1 MASAPLGDALARSEA
16 MSGPP
21 DDGWPAFWCSPWR
34 WAHADWH
41 RRYGASAAVPP
52 AGVAGQRLLFR
63 GWIDAFELGRCW
75 SPPGDMRWFEAF
87 AAPPPMMVEAAA
99 VFGWIALVRAGGV
112 QDVGRAAQPRL
123 SIALRYRDVSCID
136 ARLVPSGGAQWD
148 ATVCGLKVLSAMAEA
163 AWPDVAARVAMMR
176 APQRLATDAWL
187 VIERIDVT
195 LCVTLWLAVLRRLR
209 ALDANTGS

>member
-1 MASAPLGDALARSEA
+1 
-16 MSGPP
+16 
-21 DDGWPAFWCSPWR
+21 
-34 WAHADWH
+34 
-41 RRYGASAAVPP
+41 
-52 AGVAGQRLLFR
+52 
-63 GWIDAFELGRCW
+63 
-75 SPPGDMRWFEAF
+75 MRWFEAF